1 MFFVEIFMSWFKYV
15 IFDIWSE
22 KHFYI
27 IMMIY
32 EYTYSNMYIIYVY
45 INIYLCIYVAC
56 DMEFV
61 IFTQ

>member
-1 MFFVEIFMSWFKYV
+1 MSWFKYV